1 MALGFTLNVVLQK
14 FLIYIVM
21 LQFYKTKQFVVFR
34 NTQVISMQFAF
45 FLCFSVPCLHKF
57 LYSVPTPL
65 HSHVIIKSL
74 WHSHV

>member
-14 FLIYIVM
+14 FLIYVM

-45 FLCFSVPCLHKF
+45 FLCFSVWCLHKF

-65 HSHVIIKSL
+65 RSHVIIKSL
-74 WHSHV
+74 

>member
-14 FLIYIVM
+14 FLIYVVM

-34 NTQVISMQFAF
+34 NTQVIIISMQFAF
-45 FLCFSVPCLHKF
+45 LLCFSVPCLHKF

-74 WHSHV
+74 

>member
-14 FLIYIVM
+14 FLIYVVI
-21 LQFYKTKQFVVFR
+21 LHYEFYKTKQFVVFR
-34 NTQVISMQFAF
+34 NVQVISMQFAF
-45 FLCFSVPCLHKF
+45 FLCFSVRCLHKF

-74 WHSHV
+74 

>member
-14 FLIYIVM
+14 FLIYVVM

-45 FLCFSVPCLHKF
+45 LCFSVRCWHKF

-65 HSHVIIKSL
+65 RSHVIIKSL